1 MRKKLI
7 GLSIATA
14 LGIMSLT
21 ACKSQP
27 AENASTNGA
36 ADTTAQAE
44 GTKEEGTSKEA
55 SGDRVKLEIWDWWG
69 DGQYKYVIEQLCQ
82 NFNESQD
89 T

>member
-1 MRKKLI
+1 MEEKGMRKKLI

-36 ADTTAQAE
+36 ADTTAQAD
-44 GTKEEGTSKEA
+44 S
-55 SGDRVKLEIWDWWG
+55 
-69 DGQYKYVIEQLCQ
+69 
-82 NFNESQD
+82 
-89 T
+89 